1 MTIELF
7 LIILSILSV
16 ITSLFT
22 EAAKKALDSLGV
34 KYASNIVV
42 LIVAVVVGGVG
53 TSVFYLWNNF
63 AFDTLHVICIFL
75 MICAN
80 WLCAMLGYDKVMQ
93 AIAQIK
99 AGKGAL

>member
-7 LIILSILSV
+7 LILLSALSI

-22 EAAKKALDSLGV
+22 EGAKKTLDSLQT

-42 LIVAVVVGGVG
+42 LIVAVFVGGFG
-53 TSVFYLWNNF
+53 TAFFYVWKGLE
-63 AFDTLHVICIFL
+63 FDTLNIICIVL

-99 AGKGAL
+99 GGK